1 MPVIMFI
8 YVMVEGRKKE
18 ETIIVQRAETGML
31 SKEFILRKED
41 GNKKAATNRLPFV
54 TAVMQFVMQ

>member
-1 MPVIMFI
+1 
-8 YVMVEGRKKE
+8 MVEGRKKE

-31 SKEFILRKED
+31 SKEFILRKIA
-41 GNKKAATNRLPFV
+41 KRRRKQKAATNRLPFV